1 MTLQTA
7 IGMLKV
13 ANTGNDLI
21 AILDVISNDMDV
33 NNANDIAC
41 VGVTDFNGNAVVF
54 WYTSLDL
61 CNLPMLY
68 WRMGIWGKGCVWIA
82 EMCKT
87 FIVYKTTNLHTLI
100 YDNPCD
106 Y

>member
-7 IGMLKV
+7 IGMLNV

-41 VGVTDFNGNAVVF
+41 VGVTDFNGNAVEF
-54 WYTSLDL
+54 WYLILTYVTCLWYTNVWASE
-61 CNLPMLY
+61 
-68 WRMGIWGKGCVWIA
+68 GSGCVCPPN
-82 EMCKT
+82 MCKT
-87 FIVYKTTNLHTLI
+87 LVISKNSPFLPWYIQ
-100 YDNPCD
+100 D
-106 Y
+106 

>member
-7 IGMLKV
+7 IGMLNV

-41 VGVTDFNGNAVVF
+41 VGVTDFNGNAVEF
-54 WYTSLDL
+54 WYLILTYITCLWYTDVWASEAKVV
-61 CNLPMLY
+61 CELPKCVRPLLY
-68 WRMGIWGKGCVWIA
+68 IRR
-82 EMCKT
+82 
-87 FIVYKTTNLHTLI
+87 LI
-100 YDNPCD
+100 YIP
-106 Y
+106 